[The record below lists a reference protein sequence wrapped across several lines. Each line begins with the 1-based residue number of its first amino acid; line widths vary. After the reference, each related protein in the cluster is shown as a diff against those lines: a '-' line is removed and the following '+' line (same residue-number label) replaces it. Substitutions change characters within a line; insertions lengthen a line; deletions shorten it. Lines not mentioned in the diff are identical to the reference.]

1 MSNRNT
7 LNLIKDVNF
16 AVPETDAYIE
26 DNFPDPFIDKTL
38 INYYLPEGN
47 DGKIIVSDIYGRT
60 ISEYALIS
68 GENTL
73 EINSDKLVP
82 GVYSYGLIVNDKI
95 IEFKKMVITQ

>member
-1 MSNRNT
+1 LRA
-7 LNLIKDVNF
+7 K
-16 AVPETDAYIE
+16 AVRA
-26 DNFPDPFIDKTL
+26 
-38 INYYLPEGN
+38 
-47 DGKIIVSDIYGRT
+47 VAVYGRT

-82 GVYSYGLIVNDKI
+82 GVYSYGLIFNDKI